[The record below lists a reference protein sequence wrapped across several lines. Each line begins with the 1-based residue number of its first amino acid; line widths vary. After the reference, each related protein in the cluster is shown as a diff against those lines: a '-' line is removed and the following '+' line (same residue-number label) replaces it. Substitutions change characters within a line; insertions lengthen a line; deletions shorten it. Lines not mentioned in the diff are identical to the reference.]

1 MDRIRN
7 ILMTSNTRNEEM
19 TDGYSDDSLS
29 DLLSCVRDLMLS
41 SGRQIKENNSGSRM
55 TADSKNPAANLAA
68 GFLQYPRDWLHSEP
82 VADEKAIT
90 AVSLHRVTEMKSVI
104 SKKRAAIHRHRR
116 PIEIPKRHSD
126 NHIVVVF
133 CRILRYNE

>member
-29 DLLSCVRDLMLS
+29 DLLSCVRDSLLS
-41 SGRQIKENNSGSRM
+41 SGRQVKEENSGSQM

-68 GFLQYPRDWLHSEP
+68 GFLEFPRDWRNQNL
-82 VADEKAIT
+82 
-90 AVSLHRVTEMKSVI
+90 
-104 SKKRAAIHRHRR
+104 
-116 PIEIPKRHSD
+116 
-126 NHIVVVF
+126 
-133 CRILRYNE
+133 